1 MDSSTPMRSTSGNS
15 VGRSP
20 RRGRA
25 VATARQS
32 ALEAVL
38 RRDQAV
44 AIAALLGVIALSWAL
59 IVLGVGSGMRALEM
73 TRMPRDMVMSPA
85 VWTAGYAAL
94 MLAMWWV
101 MMVAMMLPGASPMLL
116 IFARI
121 SRRERAGGRPYV
133 PTGIFAAGYL
143 CVWAGFSA
151 VAVAVQWGLERAGL
165 LSWMMVTTSR
175 WLGATILIA
184 AGLWQL
190 TPIKHTCLRQCR
202 SPVAYLSAH
211 WRDGRGGAFAMGLEH
226 GAYCLGCCWFL
237 MALLFFGGVMNLYW
251 IAGIAAY
258 VLLEKLLPMG
268 HWLGYAAGL
277 GLTGAGVY
285 LLATGWAGAQ
295 LQ

>member
-1 MDSSTPMRSTSGNS
+1 MVAVRPS
-15 VGRSP
+15 V
-20 RRGRA
+20 
-25 VATARQS
+25 
-32 ALEAVL
+32 LETVL

-44 AIAALLGVIALSWAL
+44 VIAALLGVIAVSWAW
-59 IVLGVGSGMRALEM
+59 IAFGAGTGISAIAM

-121 SRRERAGGRPYV
+121 SHREQAGGRPYV

-143 CVWAGFSA
+143 SAWAGFSA
-151 VAVAVQWGLERAGL
+151 MAVGVQWSLERAGL
-165 LSWMMVTTSR
+165 MSAMMVTTSR
-175 WLGATILIA
+175 WLSAGILIA

-202 SPVAYLSAH
+202 SPVAYLSGH
-211 WRDGRGGAFAMGLEH
+211 WRDGRGGAFSMGLEH

-237 MALLFFGGVMNLYW
+237 MALLFVGGVMNLYW

-258 VLLEKLLPMG
+258 VLLEKLLPLG
-268 HWLGYAAGL
+268 HWLGYAAGVT
-277 GLTGAGVY
+277 LTGAGLY
-285 LLATGWAGAQ
+285 LLATG
-295 LQ
+295 

>member
-1 MDSSTPMRSTSGNS
+1 MRSTSGS
-15 VGRSP
+15 SAGRSP
-20 RRGRA
+20 GPGQAPAAARA
-25 VATARQS
+25 S
-32 ALEAVL
+32 ALETVL

-44 AIAALLGVIALSWAL
+44 VIAALLAVIALSWTWIAF
-59 IVLGVGSGMRALEM
+59 GVGTGMSAIAM

-85 VWTAGYAAL
+85 TWTAGYAAL

-121 SRRERAGGRPYV
+121 SRREQAGGRPYV

-143 CVWAGFSA
+143 CAWAGFSA
-151 VAVAVQWGLERAGL
+151 AAVVVQWGLERAGL
-165 LSWMMVTTSR
+165 LSAMMVTTSR
-175 WLGATILIA
+175 WLGAGILIA

-190 TPIKHTCLRQCR
+190 TPIKHACLRQCR

-211 WRDGRGGAFAMGLEH
+211 WRDGRSGAFFMGLGH

-237 MALLFFGGVMNLYW
+237 MALLFVGGVMNLYW

-268 HWLGYAAGL
+268 HWLGYATGVT
-277 GLTGAGVY
+277 LTGAGLY
-285 LLATGWAGAQ
+285 LLTTG
-295 LQ
+295 